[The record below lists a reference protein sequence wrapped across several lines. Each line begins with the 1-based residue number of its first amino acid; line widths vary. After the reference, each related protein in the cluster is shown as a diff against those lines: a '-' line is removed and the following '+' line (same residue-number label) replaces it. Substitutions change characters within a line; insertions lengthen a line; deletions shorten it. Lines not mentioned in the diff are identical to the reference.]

1 MATTDLEKAAYH
13 EAGHAVVAWSF
24 RVPVGGIYLDVQNE
38 SGHIDAPSHKDMDID
53 IARRIA
59 FCLAGLRAED
69 AFAPPGRPAKAAFDL
84 GNVWEMLRENGTP
97 KDTPEGKALR
107 NKGRDCADKQLRKHS
122 ARVARVAKRLLQS
135 PHEITREQF
144 AQLMQE
150 G

>member
-1 MATTDLEKAAYH
+1 MATVDLEKAAYH

-24 RVPVGGIYLDVQNE
+24 SVPVGGIYLDLQNE
-38 SGHIDAPSHKDMDID
+38 SGHTDAPSHKHMDID

-59 FCLAGLRAED
+59 FCL

-84 GNVWEMLRENGTP
+84 GNVWEMLRDNGTT

-107 NKGRDCADKQLRKHS
+107 NQDRDCADKQLRKH
-122 ARVARVAKRLLQS
+122 AVRVVRVAKRLLQ
-135 PHEITREQF
+135 PPYQITREQF
-144 AQLMQE
+144 EQMMRE

>member
-24 RVPVGGIYLDVQNE
+24 GVPVGGIYLDLQNE
-38 SGHIDAPSHKDMDID
+38 SGHMDAPSPKHMDID

-69 AFAPPGRPAKAAFDL
+69 AFAPPGRPAKAAFDF
-84 GNVWEMLRENGTP
+84 GNVWEMLRDNGTP
-97 KDTPEGKALR
+97 KDMPEGKALR
-107 NKGRDCADKQLRKHS
+107 NQGRDCADKQLRKH
-122 ARVARVAKRLLQS
+122 AAKVRRVAERLLQP

-144 AQLMQE
+144 EHLMQN
-150 G
+150 

>member
-24 RVPVGGIYLDVQNE
+24 GVSVSGIYLDLQNE
-38 SGHIDAPSHKDMDID
+38 SGHTDAPSHKHMNID

-69 AFAPPGRPAKAAFDL
+69 AFAAPGRPAKAAFDL
-84 GNVWEMLRENGTP
+84 GNVWEMLRDNGTP

-107 NKGRDCADKQLRKHS
+107 NQGRDCADKQLRKHA
-122 ARVARVAKRLLQS
+122 ARVASVAKRLLKP
-135 PHEITREQF
+135 PHKMNPARFKRLMRE
-144 AQLMQE
+144 